1 MNTYEAAAAA
11 QRAAR
16 VMAGMSSETKNKA
29 LRIIAD
35 MLKNNSELIISA
47 NQSDLERSQSEK
59 LAAPLMKRLKFDQHK
74 LEEVTDG
81 LNSLIGLDDPAG
93 KTLLM
98 HELDDGLD
106 LYRVSCPIGVI
117 GVIFE
122 SRPDALVQ
130 IAGLCL
136 KSGNALL
143 LKGGSE
149 ARKTNRVLA
158 DLIIRA
164 GEEAGLPAG
173 WVWLMETREDVNA
186 MLALDQFVDL
196 LIPRG
201 SNEFVRYIMDH
212 SRIPVLGH
220 ADGVCHMFIDETA
233 DSDMAIKLAV
243 DSKTQYTAVCN
254 ALETLL
260 VHSSQAGTLL
270 PLLAENL
277 RQSDV
282 EIFGCEKTCELLGCQ
297 PVSDWHT
304 EYLDLKIS
312 LRIVDNIEQAI
323 EHINTYGSGH
333 TEAIV
338 TSDSEAA
345 KRFMLLVDAGN
356 VFWNCSTRFSDG
368 FRYGFGAEVGVSTS
382 KLHARGPVGLD
393 GLMTYKYKLI
403 GRGQTVGEYA
413 NGSLSFKHK
422 VHDRNCPL

>member
-233 DSDMAIKLAV
+233 DSDMAIELAV

-277 RQSDV
+277 RKSDV

-297 PVSDWHT
+297 PVLDWHT